1 MPGYQKTR
9 IENRLPVA
17 REGLPFVAAGAALT
31 ALPALFGWTVPAVI
45 LGLLTLFVLTFFR
58 DPERATEAG
67 EGAILSPAD
76 GRVVSA
82 GPRRDDRNPL
92 GGPCV
97 QVSIFMS
104 LFNVHVNRMVL
115 TGVVKSVR
123 YHTGTFF
130 SADLDKA
137 SEQNERNALTLKTDD
152 GRTLVVVQ
160 VAGLVARRIACWV
173 EPGDRVSRGQRFGL
187 IRFGSRLDV
196 FAPEDAR
203 IVVESGQRVRAG
215 QSVLAYLS
223 EPAPGGRTG
232 NG

>member
-1 MPGYQKTR
+1 M
-9 IENRLPVA
+9 
-17 REGLPFVAAGAALT
+17 AAGAVVTCL
-31 ALPALFGWTVPAVI
+31 LALFGWTLPAAV
-45 LGLLTLFVLTFFR
+45 LGLLTAFVIYFFR
-58 DPERATEAG
+58 DPERTSEAG
-67 EGAILSPAD
+67 EGAVLSPAD

-92 GGPCV
+92 GGPCA

-115 TGVVKSVR
+115 SGVVKAVR
-123 YHTGTFF
+123 YHAGKFF

-137 SEQNERNALTLKTDD
+137 SEQNERNALTLETDD

-203 IVVESGQRVRAG
+203 IVVEPGQRVRAG
-215 QSVLAYLS
+215 ESVLAYLS
-223 EPAPGGRTG
+223 EPAPGRTG
-232 NG
+232 SG